1 MSGNVINKISGKGV
15 YVKGNDIDTDRIIP
29 ARFLKCVT
37 FDELGPALFF
47 DERFD
52 TEGNSKNHPLDRPE
66 HQGAEVLI
74 SDANFGCGS
83 SREHAP
89 QAIQKFGL
97 KAVIAES
104 FAEIF
109 HGNCTTLGIPC
120 VMMKKADRDE
130 LAAEIARDPETEII
144 IDVEGLKVICGNNI
158 YSVEMKASA
167 REAFLAANY
176 DPLDVLMSHGD
187 DIDATAARLGYA

>member
-1 MSGNVINKISGKGV
+1 MTGNSISKINSKGV

-37 FDELGPALFF
+37 FDELGPALFY
-47 DERFD
+47 DVRFD
-52 TEGNSKNHPLDRPE
+52 ANGQSLNHPLDAPQ
-66 HQGAEVLI
+66 HAGAEILI

-120 VMMKKADRDE
+120 VVMATQERTKLAELIAADPNAE
-130 LAAEIARDPETEII
+130 LI
-144 IDVEGLKVICGNNI
+144 IDIEALKVICANNI
-158 YSVEMKASA
+158 FTITMKTSA
-167 REAFLAANY
+167 REALLSANY
-176 DPLDVLMSHGD
+176 DPLDTLMRTLD
-187 DIDATAARLGYA
+187 KVDQTAQRLGYA

>member
-1 MSGNVINKISGKGV
+1 MAGNSITRVEGKGV
-15 YVKGNDIDTDRIIP
+15 YVPGNDIDTDRIIP

-37 FDELGPALFF
+37 FDELGANLMA

-52 TEGNSKNHPLDRPE
+52 VEGNSKNHVLDDPRR
-66 HQGAEVLI
+66 QGAAILI

-89 QAIQKFGL
+89 QAIAKFGL

-109 HGNCTTLGIPC
+109 HGNSTTLGIPC
-120 VMMKKADRDE
+120 LAMAEQDRHRLTDLIE
-130 LAAEIARDPETEII
+130 ADPE
-144 IDVEGLKVICGNNI
+144 IDVVIDLERLQVTCANN
-158 YSVEMKASA
+158 VFPVTMKDSA
-167 REAFLAANY
+167 REAFLSANY
-176 DPLDVLMSHGD
+176 DPLDVLLEGMDSV
-187 DIDATAARLGYA
+187 AAVAARLA

>member
-1 MSGNVINKISGKGV
+1 MTGNSISKINSKGV

-37 FDELGPALFF
+37 FDELGPALFY
-47 DERFD
+47 DVRFD
-52 TEGNSKNHPLDRPE
+52 ANGQSLNHPLDAPE
-66 HQGAEVLI
+66 HAGAEILI

-89 QAIQKFGL
+89 QASQKFGL

-120 VMMKKADRDE
+120 VVMATQERRKLAELIAADPDAE
-130 LAAEIARDPETEII
+130 LI
-144 IDVEGLKVICGNNI
+144 IDIEALQVICANNI
-158 YSVEMKASA
+158 FTITMKTSA
-167 REAFLAANY
+167 REALLSANY
-176 DPLDVLMSHGD
+176 DPLDTLMRTLD
-187 DIDATAARLGYA
+187 KVDQTAQRLGYA

>member
-1 MSGNVINKISGKGV
+1 V
-15 YVKGNDIDTDRIIP
+15 
-29 ARFLKCVT
+29 
-37 FDELGPALFF
+37 
-47 DERFD
+47 
-52 TEGNSKNHPLDRPE
+52 LD
-66 HQGAEVLI
+66 QQAYKGAEILI

-120 VMMKKADRDE
+120 IVMQSEERQKLVSLVQTDHEA
-130 LAAEIARDPETEII
+130 EII
-144 IDVEGLKVICGNNI
+144 IDIEALKVICANNVFNI
-158 YSVEMKASA
+158 TMKESA
-167 REAFLAANY
+167 REAFLSASY
-176 DPLDVLMSHGD
+176 DPLDNLLAASD
-187 DIDATAARLGYA
+187 EIAATATKLGYA

>member
-1 MSGNVINKISGKGV
+1 MTGNSISKINSKGV

-37 FDELGPALFF
+37 FDELGPALFY
-47 DERFD
+47 DVRFD
-52 TEGNSKNHPLDRPE
+52 ANGQSLNHPLDAPE
-66 HQGAEVLI
+66 HAGAEILI

-120 VMMKKADRDE
+120 VVMATQERMKLAELIAADPNAE
-130 LAAEIARDPETEII
+130 LI
-144 IDVEGLKVICGNNI
+144 IDIEALKVICANNI
-158 YSVEMKASA
+158 FTITMKTSA
-167 REAFLAANY
+167 REALLSANY
-176 DPLDVLMSHGD
+176 DPLDTLMRTLD
-187 DIDATAARLGYA
+187 KVDQTAQRLGYA

>member
-1 MSGNVINKISGKGV
+1 MTGNSISKINSKGV

-37 FDELGPALFF
+37 FDELGPALFY
-47 DERFD
+47 DVRFD
-52 TEGNSKNHPLDRPE
+52 ANGQSLNHPLDAPE
-66 HQGAEVLI
+66 HAGAEILI

-120 VMMKKADRDE
+120 VVMATQERMKLAELIAADPNAE
-130 LAAEIARDPETEII
+130 LI
-144 IDVEGLKVICGNNI
+144 IDIEALKVICANNI
-158 YSVEMKASA
+158 FTNTMKTSA
-167 REAFLAANY
+167 REALLSANY
-176 DPLDVLMSHGD
+176 DPLDTLMRTLD
-187 DIDATAARLGYA
+187 KVDQTAQRLGYA

>member
-1 MSGNVINKISGKGV
+1 MTENSISKISGKGV

-37 FDELGPALFF
+37 FDELGPALFY
-47 DERFD
+47 DVRFD
-52 TEGNSKNHPLDRPE
+52 AKGQSLGHPLDAPE
-66 HQGAEVLI
+66 HAGAEILI

-120 VMMKKADRDE
+120 VVMQKQDRAKLAQLITGDPDAE
-130 LAAEIARDPETEII
+130 LI
-144 IDVEGLKVICGNNI
+144 IDIEGLKVICANNI
-158 YSVEMKASA
+158 FPITMKHSA
-167 REAFLAANY
+167 REALLSATY
-176 DPLDVLMSHGD
+176 DPLDTLMRALD
-187 DIDATAARLGYA
+187 KIDKTAQRLGYA

>member
-1 MSGNVINKISGKGV
+1 MTGNSVSKINGKGV

-37 FDELGPALFF
+37 FDELGPALFY
-47 DERFD
+47 DVRFD
-52 TEGNSKNHPLDRPE
+52 ANGQSLNHPLDAPE
-66 HQGAEVLI
+66 HAGAEILI

-120 VMMKKADRDE
+120 VVMATQERMKLAELIAADPNAE
-130 LAAEIARDPETEII
+130 LI
-144 IDVEGLKVICGNNI
+144 IDIEALKVICANNI
-158 YSVEMKASA
+158 FTITMKTSA
-167 REAFLAANY
+167 REALLSANY
-176 DPLDVLMSHGD
+176 DPLDTLMRTLD
-187 DIDATAARLGYA
+187 KVDQTAQRLGYA